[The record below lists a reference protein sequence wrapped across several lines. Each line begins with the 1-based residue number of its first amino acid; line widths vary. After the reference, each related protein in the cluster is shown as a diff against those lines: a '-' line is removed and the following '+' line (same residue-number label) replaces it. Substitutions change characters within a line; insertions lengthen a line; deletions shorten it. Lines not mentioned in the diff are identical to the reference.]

1 MGNCGALFLFLT
13 GESLFRQIGRAGV
26 KSGMFNSIFYTDDG
40 TFRLESF
47 KEAIGEIEYLYEYG
61 PKSGEALLKI
71 MDSSGYLLAMIK
83 KTTSGLNIKLV
94 RELEADNLK
103 RQANEN
109 WLVMNSESEML
120 DWMIQ
125 RYPQVAERMIWNLG

>member
-103 RQANEN
+103 SQANEN

>member
-1 MGNCGALFLFLT
+1 
-13 GESLFRQIGRAGV
+13 
-26 KSGMFNSIFYTDDG
+26 MFNSIFYTDDG

-47 KEAIGEIEYLYEYG
+47 KEAIGEIEYLYEYD

-94 RELEADNLK
+94 RELEADSLK

-125 RYPQVAERMIWNLG
+125 KCPQVAERMIWNLG

>member
-1 MGNCGALFLFLT
+1 MPFFLFLT

-26 KSGMFNSIFYTDDG
+26 KSSMFNSIFYTDDG

-47 KEAIGEIEYLYEYG
+47 KETIGEIEYLYEYG
-61 PKSGEALLKI
+61 PKPGEALLKI
-71 MDSSGYLLAMIK
+71 TDSSGYLFAMIK
-83 KTTSGLNIKLV
+83 KTTSGLNTILV

-103 RQANEN
+103 RRANEY
-109 WLVMNSESEML
+109 WLVMYSESEIL

-125 RYPQVAERMIWNLG
+125 RYPRVAERMIWNLGQTD